1 MIIATRSNPDY
12 QRSGSGPSRKVQICR
27 GFKLNERW
35 DEEEANRLLRAVL
48 AEIDALGEKLSPARA
63 EALLD
68 EFEQAI
74 GREFLRQNLSAVKL
88 TCEQYQ
94 RRFRA
99 LSEDE

>member
-1 MIIATRSNPDY
+1 VAIGAGIGRHSLYNASQIPTR
-12 QRSGSGPSRKVQICR
+12 R
-27 GFKLNERW
+27 GFNLNDRW
-35 DEEEANRLLRAVL
+35 NEEEAKQLLRAAL

-68 EFEQAI
+68 EFEQAV
-74 GREFLRQNLSAVKL
+74 GRDFLRRNLSAVKL
-88 TCEQYQ
+88 TCEEYE

>member
-1 MIIATRSNPDY
+1 M
-12 QRSGSGPSRKVQICR
+12 
-27 GFKLNERW
+27 NERW
-35 DEEEANRLLRAVL
+35 DEEEANRLLRAAL

-68 EFEQAI
+68 EFEQTV
-74 GREFLRQNLSAVKL
+74 GRAFLRRNLSAVKL
-88 TCEQYQ
+88 TCEEYE